1 MKKTPVLLKLD
12 QEQVTHLKKQSN
24 QSEYVRN
31 LIQNDAHRPTR
42 QKYVFKMIGEMV
54 LLDINR
60 MPETELISRLSLM
73 LSEAIVGIDVLSQVQ
88 ERIDK

>member
-1 MKKTPVLLKLD
+1 MKKTAVLLKLD
-12 QEQVTHLKKQSN
+12 QEQVIHLKKQSN

-31 LIQNDAHRPTR
+31 LIQNDAHKPTR
-42 QKYVFKMIGEMV
+42 QKYAYQLIKDMV

-88 ERIDK
+88 ERIEK